1 MNKTIKNLALVL
13 SIPIVAIAAANMFRT
28 FQSTDRE
35 APKDETS
42 TETVYKEYAGR
53 QEKAYMEH
61 MKRAEENIRRAEEI
75 NESIASNQERYGEL
89 LQRWEQQA
97 DKMDNILATLEEK
110 SGEQPRQQ

>member
-1 MNKTIKNLALVL
+1 MNKTIKNLVLVL

-42 TETVYKEYAGR
+42 AETVYKEYAGR

-61 MKRAEENIRRAEEI
+61 MKRTEEI

-97 DKMDNILATLEEK
+97 DTMDNILATLGEK